1 MYQISIQ
8 NSSLTIVAKQTSDM
22 AMAKASSDVKNQT
35 RTGKERSDIMDWI
48 KDIKPVG
55 GKIDSKSNLRIVT
68 KPITPIMGRRPFPRM
83 KVAKRISPKS
93 QKEEQTIDKFKK
105 SLGLGEHLS
114 LITTDIE
121 VKEEFFEDRKR

>member
-1 MYQISIQ
+1 
-8 NSSLTIVAKQTSDM
+8 
-22 AMAKASSDVKNQT
+22 MAKASSDVKNQT
-35 RTGKERSDIMDWI
+35 RTGNERSDIMDWI

-68 KPITPIMGRRPFPRM
+68 KPITPIMGRRPSPRM